1 MLCYLMAWRTLRS
14 HFSKKLSLWTG
25 FWSNIIIMRF
35 KCYKLSS
42 LITVFRRYSYLD
54 FSQRYD
60 NGDDP
65 HSIYQDYPPYP
76 DPFVSTF
83 RSFSNGFDVSKVM
96 NQSFLGWINWKLNIN
111 FSKRSWLG
119 WLSSMM
125 DTTWQ
130 TPLFLI
136 STVRRELSVR
146 SGGLDFIDTDDTS
159 HYKCAYTGKRT
170 VLNLPIIWMSFFR

>member
-1 MLCYLMAWRTLRS
+1 MMLCYLMAWRTLRS

-83 RSFSNGFDVSKVM
+83 RSFSNGFDISKVM
-96 NQSFLGWINWKLNIN
+96 KKKLH
-111 FSKRSWLG
+111 SWLETFNNKTLDPGVASPDQWWIQHG
-119 WLSSMM
+119 WLHCL
-125 DTTWQ
+125 Q
-130 TPLFLI
+130 LQ
-136 STVRRELSVR
+136 LSEAGCLRNMEVW
-146 SGGLDFIDTDDTS
+146 
-159 HYKCAYTGKRT
+159 
-170 VLNLPIIWMSFFR
+170 IWLT